1 MGKISA
7 ASIFKIASGLE
18 KYQYIMHKLH
28 KTDVSAD
35 AELQRNFNG
44 FYRVRQR
51 DKGFYQ
57 CYYGYMEKQK
67 DNTELTFREVL
78 LYLYEHTGRMEA
90 SFSSKLLAT
99 IRPEMPIWD
108 AMVLK
113 NLSLKAPATYAKGR
127 LDKIV
132 ELYDSICRWYQSSKA
147 QECAEQF
154 ERLFPGTDLTAT
166 KKADF
171 ILWQTRGE

>member
-1 MGKISA
+1 
-7 ASIFKIASGLE
+7 
-18 KYQYIMHKLH
+18 
-28 KTDVSAD
+28 
-35 AELQRNFNG
+35 
-44 FYRVRQR
+44 
-51 DKGFYQ
+51 
-57 CYYGYMEKQK
+57 MEKQK

-154 ERLFPGTDLTAT
+154 ERLFPGADLTAT